1 MKIIRADNYGFCYGV
16 KRAVKIAQQAPK
28 GYNSNTATLG
38 ELVHNP
44 RVVENLAKQSIACA
58 QSLDNF
64 RTGDVVIFRSHGEG
78 PAVYEEAKA
87 KGLTLVD
94 ATCPH
99 VKKAQQS
106 ALELAKEGRFV
117 IIIGEKHHPEVQS
130 ILAWAGQNAVVVE
143 TPEDIALVP
152 SKPFYGVVSQ
162 TTFERQRFEELLSLI
177 KKAQPGDYKVVLTI
191 CTATKERQEAAAKLA
206 KEVDVVLVFGGR
218 NSANTRHLY
227 DLVKALNPR
236 CYHLE
241 QASEITL
248 AMLTNAKTIGITAG
262 ASTPEEIIEEAVST
276 METMESLLGEK
287 ESMKLHIGMV
297 AEGTVVAITNE
308 EVVVDFGYQSEG
320 SVAFD
325 QWIVGGT
332 KETVAPT
339 VKVGDKVT
347 LKVIASENQDGL
359 VVMSRLKALADEAW
373 TKLPEQIAANKVLKV
388 KGLKAVKGGLTVAY
402 QTVSG
407 FIPASHLDI
416 KRVENI
422 KDYEGKEMDA
432 EVLECVPEKKRLVL
446 SRRNLLR
453 QEANAKHEAYEADKA
468 KRQEARAAAEEQ
480 AFATLQVG
488 STVHGTVKSV
498 VDFGLFV
505 EIAPYV
511 QGLVHVSELSWEKGV
526 KPADKYKVGD
536 EVDVY
541 VKDLDPERKRISLS
555 LKALQ
560 EDPWQAK
567 AKEIKE
573 GEILTGTVTRFLSF
587 GAIVKLPNGLEG
599 MVHVSEIAD
608 KRVEKPEDVL
618 KSGEEVK
625 VKVLHVD
632 TNGKK
637 IALSINKAKEDAE
650 KAEASQFME
659 EKPAL
664 SQDLGAKLNET
675 AAAAE
680 EPATENKAE

>member
-1 MKIIRADNYGFCYGV
+1 MKIVRAENYGFCYGV
-16 KRAVKIAQQAPK
+16 KRAVKIAQEAAK
-28 GYNSNTATLG
+28 GYNNSVATLG

-44 RVVENLAKQSIACA
+44 RVKINLAKEAVGCA
-58 QSLDNF
+58 ESLEEF
-64 RTGDVVIFRSHGEG
+64 KAGDVVIFRSHGVG
-78 PAVYEEAKA
+78 PTVYEEAKA

-99 VKKAQQS
+99 VRKAQLS
-106 ALELAKEGRFV
+106 AESLAKAGRYV
-117 IIIGEKHHPEVQS
+117 IIIGEKRHPEVKS
-130 ILAWAGQNAVVVE
+130 ILAWAGKEAMVVE
-143 TPEDIALVP
+143 TEEDIPLLPVKP
-152 SKPFYGVVSQ
+152 SYGVVCQ
-162 TTFERQRFEELLSLI
+162 TTFAASRFEELLGKI
-177 KKAQPGDYKVVLTI
+177 QQAHPGDYQVTVTI
-191 CTATKERQEAAAKLA
+191 CTATKERQQAAIALA
-206 KEVDVVLVFGGR
+206 KQVDVVFVFGGR
-218 NSANTRHLY
+218 NSANTRHLWE
-227 DLVKALNPR
+227 LVKAINPR
-236 CYHLE
+236 CYLLE
-241 QASEITL
+241 EASEISL
-248 AMLTNAKTIGITAG
+248 QMLQNASTIGITAG
-262 ASTPEEIIEEAVST
+262 ASTPEEIIEEAVFT

-287 ESMKLHIGMV
+287 ESMKLHIGMM

-325 QWIVGGT
+325 QWAVGGT
-332 KETVAPT
+332 KETVAPA
-339 VKVGDKVT
+339 VKIGDKVA
-347 LKVIASENQDGL
+347 LKVIASENKDGL
-359 VVMSRLKALADEAW
+359 VVMSRLKAMADEDW
-373 TKLPEQIAANKVLKV
+373 NKLTEQIAENKVLKV
-388 KGLKAVKGGLTVAY
+388 KGLRAVKGGLTVAY
-402 QTVSG
+402 KTVSG

-422 KDYEGKEMDA
+422 KEYEGKEMEA

-453 QEANAKHEAYEADKA
+453 QEANAKHQAYEEEKA
-468 KRQEARAAAEEQ
+468 KRKEAREAAEKE

-526 KPADKYKVGD
+526 KPADKYKPGD
-536 EVDVY
+536 EVDVFI
-541 VKDLDPERKRISLS
+541 KDLDPEKKRISLS
-555 LKALQ
+555 IKELL

-567 AKEIKE
+567 AKELKE

-587 GAIVKLPNGLEG
+587 GAIVKLPNELEG

-608 KRVEKPEDVL
+608 KRIEKPEDVL

-625 VKVLHVD
+625 VKVLHID
-632 TNGKK
+632 TQGKK

-650 KAEASQFME
+650 KAETSQFME

-664 SQDLGAKLNET
+664 SQDLGEKLAESVASTET
-675 AAAAE
+675 PKE
-680 EPATENKAE
+680 

>member
-1 MKIIRADNYGFCYGV
+1 
-16 KRAVKIAQQAPK
+16 
-28 GYNSNTATLG
+28 
-38 ELVHNP
+38 
-44 RVVENLAKQSIACA
+44 
-58 QSLDNF
+58 
-64 RTGDVVIFRSHGEG
+64 
-78 PAVYEEAKA
+78 
-87 KGLTLVD
+87 
-94 ATCPH
+94 
-99 VKKAQQS
+99 
-106 ALELAKEGRFV
+106 
-117 IIIGEKHHPEVQS
+117 
-130 ILAWAGQNAVVVE
+130 
-143 TPEDIALVP
+143 
-152 SKPFYGVVSQ
+152 
-162 TTFERQRFEELLSLI
+162 
-177 KKAQPGDYKVVLTI
+177 
-191 CTATKERQEAAAKLA
+191 
-206 KEVDVVLVFGGR
+206 
-218 NSANTRHLY
+218 
-227 DLVKALNPR
+227 
-236 CYHLE
+236 
-241 QASEITL
+241 
-248 AMLTNAKTIGITAG
+248 MLTNAKTIGITAG

-325 QWIVGGT
+325 QWIVCGT

-526 KPADKYKVGD
+526 KAADKYKVGD

-650 KAEASQFME
+650 KAEVSQFME

-675 AAAAE
+675 AAAE

>member
-28 GYNSNTATLG
+28 GYNSNAATLG

-64 RTGDVVIFRSHGEG
+64 RTGDVVIFHSHGEG

-143 TPEDIALVP
+143 TPEDVALVP
-152 SKPFYGVVSQ
+152 SKPIYGVVSQ

-325 QWIVGGT
+325 QWIVCGT

-526 KPADKYKVGD
+526 KAADKYKVGD

-650 KAEASQFME
+650 KAEVSQFME

-675 AAAAE
+675 AAAE